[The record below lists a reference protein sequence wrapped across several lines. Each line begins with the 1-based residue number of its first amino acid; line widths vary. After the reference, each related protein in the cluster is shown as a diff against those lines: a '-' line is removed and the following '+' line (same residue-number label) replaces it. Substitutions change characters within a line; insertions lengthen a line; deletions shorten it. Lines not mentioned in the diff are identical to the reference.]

1 MFISF
6 RILLCPELSEKSRSG
21 KTVPVDEVYS
31 WASQLTLEGR
41 QLSQIVGWYVWP
53 DAVSRIFRQ
62 LSTMSGAIIGLV
74 GLQGV
79 GKSSALAVMLVCEIF
94 SENEAW
100 RKKHKSDPSPQYEY
114 ETIRF
119 KWRRESELFPS
130 LFNGTHEA
138 SKNFQKEYRAILVEN
153 LIGYRVPLGKSLL
166 DNPQLLNIDW
176 AERKLGKMIAK
187 KLRQIAW
194 LQMLRE
200 KKTILIDMPDYS
212 KTDRRLIAKDL
223 EGIYWLWDS
232 LSKMLSLMNKAAP
245 NLVIAIQKEMFQSH
259 FFFDKMI
266 KIELQPLTPEQM
278 LEAYQKRF
286 KTLHPFTEDTLLT
299 LARMSRGIFRRFLR
313 YITLTLDLWTTQ
325 PEPRALIDKETVEKA
340 IPYERLV
347 EDMELELSE
356 PFPKQSDL
364 KLQAVQLLMR
374 LSESGPKKQSILAGE
389 LGLESYVMSRLLT
402 KLELHHYVT
411 RERDGTD
418 KIVTLTKS

>member
-1 MFISF
+1 
-6 RILLCPELSEKSRSG
+6 
-21 KTVPVDEVYS
+21 
-31 WASQLTLEGR
+31 
-41 QLSQIVGWYVWP
+41 
-53 DAVSRIFRQ
+53 
-62 LSTMSGAIIGLV
+62 MSGAIFGLV

-79 GKSSALAVMLVCEIF
+79 GKSSALLVIHACNIF

-100 RKKHKSDPSPQYEY
+100 RKKYKSDPNPQYEY
-114 ETIRF
+114 EMIRF

-138 SKNFQKEYRAILVEN
+138 SESFLRKYRAILFEK
-153 LIGYRVPLGKSLL
+153 LIGYNVYLEKSLI
-166 DNPQLLNIDW
+166 DNPQRLNIDW
-176 AERKLGKMIAK
+176 AELKMRKTIAK

-232 LSKMLSLMNKAAP
+232 LSKILSPTNKTSP

-286 KTLHPFTEDTLLT
+286 KNFHPFTKDALLT

-313 YITLTLDLWTTQ
+313 YITLTLDHWNAQ
-325 PEPRALIDKETVEKA
+325 PNPRDTIDKETVEEA

-347 EDMELELSE
+347 EDMETELLEL
-356 PFPKQSDL
+356 FPKQSDL
-364 KLQAVQLLMR
+364 RLQAVQLLMR